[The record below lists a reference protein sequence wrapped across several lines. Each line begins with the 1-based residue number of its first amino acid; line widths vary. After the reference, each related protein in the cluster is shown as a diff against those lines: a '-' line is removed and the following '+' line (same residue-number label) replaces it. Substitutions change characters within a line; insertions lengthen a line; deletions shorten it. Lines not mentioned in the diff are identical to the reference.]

1 MVDPQDDM
9 LIEIFKRS
17 YNISIQ
23 YGLIKIRHH
32 PGVPCDQL
40 CYITIYIRYIVRFQ
54 NIMKLQCI
62 YIVDEDGECMRVVIV
77 IVYLSVVV
85 PVHVVNV

>member
-9 LIEIFKRS
+9 LNEIYKRS

-23 YGLIKIRHH
+23 YGLIKIRHN

-40 CYITIYIRYIVRFQ
+40 CYLTIYIRYIVRFQ

-62 YIVDEDGECMRVVIV
+62 YIVDEDGDRVMLV
-77 IVYLSVVV
+77 SC
-85 PVHVVNV
+85 